1 MWLLFYIKPLSAKQK
16 NPFTPNYNMID
27 NVNPDKFSGLVESIS
42 NFEVFLTEGGFS
54 AWVVMNQG
62 K

>member
-1 MWLLFYIKPLSAKQK
+1 
-16 NPFTPNYNMID
+16 MID
-27 NVNPDKFSGLVESIS
+27 NMNPDNISGLVESIS
-42 NFEVFLTEGGFS
+42 NFEVFLLGDGFS